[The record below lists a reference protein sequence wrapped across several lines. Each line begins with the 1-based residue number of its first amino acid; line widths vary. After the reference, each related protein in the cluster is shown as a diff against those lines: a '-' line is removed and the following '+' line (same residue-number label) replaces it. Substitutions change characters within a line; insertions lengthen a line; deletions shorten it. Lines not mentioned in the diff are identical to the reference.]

1 MQPPGGFDLDQA
13 GRLMS
18 VKAGIVERAE
28 DHSWVCQVAKMSTA
42 DGNAQD
48 EVIRFLRSGAAFAD
62 AGPVDHVQTH
72 CAHVFLAGNVALKI
86 KRAVRYDYLDQST
99 PDLRHALLDRE
110 LALNKPTAPMI
121 YRDVVA
127 VTRTADGGLDLDGSG
142 PPVEWVLRMQR
153 FAADCE
159 MTAVAASGRL
169 TDPLAEALGQAV
181 QRFHAGCPQRQD
193 PGDALIRDILDELD
207 RVLTPLDADVG
218 GGLIGIFLTRS
229 RQQLAILAPALRDR
243 STLGH
248 VRRVHGDLH
257 LRNLVLIDGRPVL
270 FDALEFDERLA
281 TCDVLYDVAFLLMD
295 LCHRGLA
302 RQANI
307 AMAAYLLAMK
317 GAEDAGLS
325 ALPLF
330 MSVRAAIRA
339 MVLLQTD
346 QATGQAGVSGE
357 EARHYLAQAVGYLEP
372 TSAVLI
378 ALGGLSGTG
387 KTVLA
392 RDLAAGIGPSPGAVH
407 LRTDTER
414 KAAGGQVD
422 YAPTARGAIYD
433 QMFARAATLLGAGRS
448 VIVDGTFLDDGQRHG
463 AKELALRFGV
473 GFCGLWLTAP
483 QAVLVDRVMSR
494 RGDASD
500 ADATVVQ
507 AQIAQAGAVVLQEPW
522 QMIDAG
528 GTKEKT
534 RAAAS
539 AALESVLGT
548 VGDGTVKA

>member
-1 MQPPGGFDLDQA
+1 
-13 GRLMS
+13 
-18 VKAGIVERAE
+18 
-28 DHSWVCQVAKMSTA
+28 MSTA
-42 DGNAQD
+42 EGNPQD
-48 EVIRFLRSGAAFAD
+48 EVIRYLRSGSAFAD
-62 AGPVDHVQTH
+62 SGPVDHVQTH
-72 CAHVFLAGNVALKI
+72 CAHVFLAGDVALKI
-86 KRAVRYDYLDQST
+86 KRAVRHDYLDQST

-110 LALNKPTAPMI
+110 LALNKPAAPMI

-127 VTRTADGGLDLDGSG
+127 LTRTADGGLDLNGSG
-142 PPVEWVLRMQR
+142 PPVEWVLRMHR

-159 MTAVAASGRL
+159 MTAVADSGRL

-181 QRFHAGCPQRQD
+181 QRFHAGCPVLQD
-193 PGDALIRDILDELD
+193 PGDALIGDILDELG
-207 RVLTPLDADVG
+207 RVLTPLDGDVG
-218 GGLIGIFLTRS
+218 GGLVDAFLTRS
-229 RQQLAILAPALRDR
+229 RARLSMLAPSLRDR
-243 STLGH
+243 AALGH

-257 LRNLVLIDGRPVL
+257 LRNLVLIDGQPVL

-281 TCDVLYDVAFLLMD
+281 TCDVLYDLAFLLMD
-295 LCHRGLA
+295 LCHRGFA

-307 AMAAYLLAMK
+307 AMTAYLMATK

-330 MSVRAAIRA
+330 LSVRAAIRA

-346 QATGQAGVSGE
+346 QATGQTGASGA
-357 EARHYLAQAVGYLEP
+357 EARRYLGQAVGYLEQTKP
-372 TSAVLI
+372 VLI
-378 ALGGLSGTG
+378 AVGGLSGTG

-392 RDLAAGIGPSPGAVH
+392 RDLAVRIGPCPGAVH

-414 KAAGGQVD
+414 KVAAGHVD

-433 QMFARAATLLGAGRS
+433 RMLARAATLLAAGRS
-448 VIVDGTFLDDGQRHG
+448 VILDGTFLDEALRRR
-463 AKELALRFGV
+463 AEELALRLGT
-473 GFCGLWLTAP
+473 GFFGLWLTAP
-483 QAVLVDRVMSR
+483 QAVLVDRVTSR

-500 ADATVVQ
+500 ADATVVR
-507 AQIAQAGAVVLQEPW
+507 AQVTQENAMVPQGKW
-522 QMIDAG
+522 QRINAG
-528 GTKEKT
+528 GTRQKT